1 MQLIE
6 EIKRAYTKYDNV
18 IRKLI
23 LINVGVFVV
32 VNVIGLVL
40 KLTGPAP
47 LMRGSVSDAEVA
59 YNGFLLWLECPLDP
73 MRLLIQ
79 PWSLLTHMFMHAGI
93 GHIFFNMLILYI
105 FGNIL
110 QGFIGNKK
118 TAGAYFTGGFA
129 GALLAILAYN
139 LLPAL
144 SSGGNMG
151 FMLGASAAVMAVVAA
166 SATLLPDYTISLVF
180 VGPVKLKYIALIYF
194 AIDLISIRTGNNT
207 GGAIAHIGGAIM
219 GFFYIKQLQRGND
232 ISAMAEKLFAPIV
245 RLFSRKPNMKVTG
258 SRAKNSSS
266 REKPDQDEIDS
277 ILDKI
282 SRSGY
287 ESLTSREKELLFKAS
302 KDE

>member
-6 EIKRAYTKYDNV
+6 EIKRAYTRNNNV
-18 IRKLI
+18 IRKII
-23 LINVGVFVV
+23 LVNVGVFVLD
-32 VNVIGLVL
+32 NVIGLFL

-47 LMRGSVSDAEVA
+47 LVRGSVSDAELV
-59 YNGFLLWLECPLDP
+59 YENFKNWLECPLDP

-79 PWSLLTHMFMHAGI
+79 PWSLFTHMFMHAGI

-110 QGFIGNKK
+110 QGFIGNRK

-129 GALLAILAYN
+129 GATLAILSYN
-139 LLPAL
+139 LIPAL
-144 SSGGNMG
+144 NPGGGLG

-166 SATLLPDYTISLVF
+166 SATLLPDYTISLIF
-180 VGPVKLKYIALIYF
+180 IGPVKLKYIALFYF
-194 AIDLISIRTGNNT
+194 AIDLISIRNGNNT
-207 GGAIAHIGGAIM
+207 GGAIAHIGGAAM
-219 GFFYIKQLQRGND
+219 GYFYIKQLQRGND
-232 ISAMAEKLFAPIV
+232 ISAWAEKLFAPFV
-245 RLFSRKPNMKVTG
+245 RLFSRKPRLKMSGGPGKKPV
-258 SRAKNSSS
+258 SK
-266 REKPDQDEIDS
+266 EKPDQEEIDS

-287 ESLTSREKELLFKAS
+287 ESLTRREKELLFKAS